1 MDAGQIIPFRSRS
14 GRSPDGDQ
22 CLGTR
27 HDTGHICT
35 FGVDLHVPGE
45 SRGEQGKARYNIPTI
60 MQRFMPGMREMFFVE
75 APPFDQV
82 TLT

>member
-1 MDAGQIIPFRSRS
+1 
-14 GRSPDGDQ
+14 
-22 CLGTR
+22 
-27 HDTGHICT
+27 
-35 FGVDLHVPGE
+35 VPGE